1 MSLIFSLIFLVTSAG
16 GVDLSENQV
25 SDKIVQMGVIV
36 PKNSIREYTLPDDSR
51 VDIFTDEYAFEVEWA
66 HKWKES
72 IGQSLYYAIQ
82 TDKKPGIILLFK
94 GEPQD
99 KENYLRCSVVC
110 EKYNI
115 KLITLKVKDL
125 K

>member
-1 MSLIFSLIFLVTSAG
+1 MNSIILATCFLVFG
-16 GVDLSENQV
+16 PGDLSENQI
-25 SDKIVQMGVIV
+25 SDRIVEMAKIV
-36 PKNSIREYTLPDDSR
+36 PPNSIREYTLPDESR
-51 VDIFTDEYAFEVEWA
+51 VDILTDEYAFEVEWA
-66 HKWKES
+66 YKWKES

-82 TDKKPGIILLFK
+82 TDMKPGIILLFK

-115 KLITLKVKDL
+115 KLITVKVKDL